1 MSTIDTAYSLPQA
14 GALPALV
21 RDIRAKLGPWGF
33 WGSLGWG
40 LFACAAG
47 MFSVFVY
54 TIIWMLTH
62 GLQTVNAEDP
72 AYATA
77 TGILV
82 LSAPI
87 VVLLIAAKV
96 RKLSLRSYFA
106 LDGFSGRNLAL
117 GLGCLAALIAVFVAI
132 QLLLGIEGGSKYME
146 ATYRAAKAAGI
157 LPLMWLSLVVV
168 APVTEELFFRGFLHR
183 GWAPSWLG
191 VSGTIVVTAALWAL
205 LHQQYNFLGILF
217 IFVMGLIFG
226 WMRQRSGSTLLPMAL
241 HMANN
246 VFATV
251 LVTIQVEWLS

>member
-14 GALPALV
+14 GALPTLV

-47 MFSVFVY
+47 MFSVLVY

-72 AYATA
+72 SYGTA

-106 LDGFSGRNLAL
+106 LDG
-117 GLGCLAALIAVFVAI
+117 
-132 QLLLGIEGGSKYME
+132 
-146 ATYRAAKAAGI
+146 
-157 LPLMWLSLVVV
+157 
-168 APVTEELFFRGFLHR
+168 
-183 GWAPSWLG
+183 
-191 VSGTIVVTAALWAL
+191 
-205 LHQQYNFLGILF
+205 
-217 IFVMGLIFG
+217 
-226 WMRQRSGSTLLPMAL
+226 
-241 HMANN
+241 
-246 VFATV
+246 
-251 LVTIQVEWLS
+251 